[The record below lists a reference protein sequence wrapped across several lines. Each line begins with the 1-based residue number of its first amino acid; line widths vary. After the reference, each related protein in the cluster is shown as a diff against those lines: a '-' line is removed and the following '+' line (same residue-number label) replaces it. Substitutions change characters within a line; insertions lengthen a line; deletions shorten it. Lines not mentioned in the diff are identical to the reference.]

1 MKQKLIA
8 IGVAALV
15 GIGAAF
21 LIWHNWERGIER
33 EVARR
38 YAELLANLPAPD
50 TTYIRDTVYF
60 EGPQPAA
67 KIVKRVDTVYVKT
80 PGQPVPVPVT
90 LERVQRIYRESGF
103 DAWVTGSMIP
113 GREDTAPA
121 LDSVHVF
128 TEIQIV
134 EKPVPVAAPTAPRR
148 PLRIGVEGFATLTP
162 NAANSAAYGP
172 AGYVKYKGERLE
184 LKVWG
189 GYNFGKD
196 RGATFGGTASF
207 DLFKF

>member
-1 MKQKLIA
+1 MKQKLIT

-15 GIGAAF
+15 CTGVA
-21 LIWHNWERGIER
+21 LIIWNNWERGVER

-38 YAELLANLPAPD
+38 YAELLASLPAPD

-67 KIVKRVDTVYVKT
+67 KIVTRIDTVYKT
-80 PGQPVPVPVT
+80 VPGQPVPVPVT
-90 LERVQRIYRESGF
+90 LERVQRIYREAGF

-148 PLRIGVEGFATLTP
+148 PLRIGVEGFATFMP
-162 NAANSAAYGP
+162 NAQNSAAYGP

-184 LKVWG
+184 LKAWG
-189 GYNFGKD
+189 GYSFGPSK
-196 RGATFGGTASF
+196 GAAFGAEASF
-207 DLFKF
+207 DILAF